1 MADTVKL
8 TPMLKQ
14 YLEVKAQCP
23 DKILFFR
30 LGDFYEMF
38 NDDAL
43 TASRELDLTLTG
55 RGVGN
60 KERVPMCGVPFH
72 SADNYI
78 ERLVHKGYKVAIC
91 EQMEDPKTVKGIV
104 KRKIIKVITP
114 GTITLENAVASK
126 KNNYISCVCARD
138 TSIAVALMD
147 VTTGE
152 CLWSLCNAGA
162 MDDVLFDIF
171 SVYEPSELIYAHMDE
186 YMDAVQ
192 AYLRSRLAQCAV
204 TPFAADDAADYEA
217 VAVRY
222 FGAEAVEEAKGAA
235 ACIGMLLTYVGEV
248 MQSDIGHINSLE
260 RIDNERR
267 LVIDAASLRHLEIT
281 QNVRDG
287 GRKGTLLSIL
297 DKTKTAMGGRLLRK
311 WLEAPLVRM
320 ADITMRQD
328 AVEEILSHEIMRQ
341 DLADTMDRI
350 YDFER
355 ILTRIETGTASPKD
369 LVALRESLAA
379 IPQLRHILEQAD
391 ADLLQRLCGRIQ
403 THDDMYDLLCRSIK
417 DDPGLVIRNGGVIR
431 DGYSAELDEIR
442 SIAANSKAYLKELEE
457 QEKEKTGIKMKIG
470 YTKVF
475 GYYFEISHA
484 NTKPIPDYYVRKQTL
499 VNAERY
505 ITPALKEFEVK
516 VLTSQERML
525 ELEYQLF
532 GQLRRDIQGH
542 IREMQQT
549 ARAIARVDCLYSLA
563 CAAHDNHYIRPG
575 LNTKQAVQIKDGR
588 HPIIEKFLKDE
599 LFVPNDVTLNH
610 SSHEILVI
618 TGPNMAGK
626 STYMRQVAVLVL
638 MAQTGSFI
646 PAREASICPVDRI
659 FTRIGAS
666 DDILSGQST
675 FMVEMKEVSYI
686 LSHATERSL
695 LILDEIG
702 RGTSTFDGMSI
713 ARAVIEYC
721 LKHIHALTLF
731 ATHYHELTDMADT
744 SEKIKNYTVAV
755 KERGK
760 NIKFLR
766 RIIPGGADRSYGLHV
781 ARLAG
786 LPESL
791 LKRADVILSE
801 LESQGAVA
809 TPAPAAKKESRPPA
823 DSLFT
828 DPVLERL
835 LSVDV
840 SSMTPIEA
848 ISFLY
853 SLQKEAKEGSGMN

>member
-1 MADTVKL
+1 
-8 TPMLKQ
+8 MLKQ

-60 KERVPMCGVPFH
+60 KERFPCAACLPFGRH
-72 SADNYI
+72 LYRAAGSQ
-78 ERLVHKGYKVAIC
+78 GYKVAIC

-320 ADITMRQD
+320 ADITMRRTPSKRFS
-328 AVEEILSHEIMRQ
+328 AMKS
-341 DLADTMDRI
+341 
-350 YDFER
+350 
-355 ILTRIETGTASPKD
+355 
-369 LVALRESLAA
+369 
-379 IPQLRHILEQAD
+379 
-391 ADLLQRLCGRIQ
+391 CGR
-403 THDDMYDLLCRSIK
+403 TW
-417 DDPGLVIRNGGVIR
+417 PIRW
-431 DGYSAELDEIR
+431 
-442 SIAANSKAYLKELEE
+442 
-457 QEKEKTGIKMKIG
+457 TGF
-470 YTKVF
+470 T
-475 GYYFEISHA
+475 IS
-484 NTKPIPDYYVRKQTL
+484 
-499 VNAERY
+499 NA
-505 ITPALKEFEVK
+505 
-516 VLTSQERML
+516 S
-525 ELEYQLF
+525 
-532 GQLRRDIQGH
+532 
-542 IREMQQT
+542 
-549 ARAIARVDCLYSLA
+549 
-563 CAAHDNHYIRPG
+563 
-575 LNTKQAVQIKDGR
+575 
-588 HPIIEKFLKDE
+588 
-599 LFVPNDVTLNH
+599 
-610 SSHEILVI
+610 
-618 TGPNMAGK
+618 
-626 STYMRQVAVLVL
+626 
-638 MAQTGSFI
+638 
-646 PAREASICPVDRI
+646 
-659 FTRIGAS
+659 
-666 DDILSGQST
+666 
-675 FMVEMKEVSYI
+675 
-686 LSHATERSL
+686 
-695 LILDEIG
+695 
-702 RGTSTFDGMSI
+702 
-713 ARAVIEYC
+713 
-721 LKHIHALTLF
+721 
-731 ATHYHELTDMADT
+731 
-744 SEKIKNYTVAV
+744 
-755 KERGK
+755 
-760 NIKFLR
+760 
-766 RIIPGGADRSYGLHV
+766 
-781 ARLAG
+781 
-786 LPESL
+786 
-791 LKRADVILSE
+791 
-801 LESQGAVA
+801 
-809 TPAPAAKKESRPPA
+809 
-823 DSLFT
+823 
-828 DPVLERL
+828 
-835 LSVDV
+835 
-840 SSMTPIEA
+840 
-848 ISFLY
+848 
-853 SLQKEAKEGSGMN
+853 